1 MKQRE
6 INDIIHFINND
17 MKKSNV
23 ILMAIAASAM
33 VACTSKKM
41 DDNNAGIK
49 PENLDTTAV
58 AGDDFYQ
65 FACGGWMDLHPL
77 TAEYAR
83 YGSFDKLAE
92 DNREQLKGLI
102 EEITSKE
109 NEQGSL
115 AQKIGDLYNLVMDT
129 TRRESEGIEPIKPV
143 LDEIAAITNREDIF
157 KTMVNHGIGAIDGY
171 FGMGI
176 GADMMDSKNNLVS
189 MGQGGLTLGEKEY
202 YLDTDEAT
210 TMIRDSYKQHIV
222 NMFVLCGYD
231 QEVAKQKMESVL
243 RLETRLANVSRSA
256 TELRDPAANY
266 HKMSYDELKAQY
278 PGIDWDYFFTT
289 LGLEGVKEV
298 DMGQPEFF
306 KEVEAVLA
314 DADIED
320 EKAYMEWQVISG
332 AGSQLTKA
340 LDDENFNFFGKV
352 LSGRQEQQPWWKRAT
367 STVSGVL
374 GEALGQLYVEKYFPA
389 EAKERMVNLVKN
401 LQIAL
406 GERIDAQEWMSDTTK
421 AKAHEKLD
429 AFYVKVGYPDEWKDY
444 SKLSIDPSKTY
455 YDNLQ
460 AASEFFWNDMIARKF
475 NKPVDPTEWHMTP
488 QTVNAYYNPTTN
500 EICFPAGILQY
511 PFFDMAADDAFNY
524 GAIGVVIGHE
534 MTHGFDDQGRQF
546 DKEGNFN
553 NWWTDADAE
562 QFTERSQVL
571 VDHFNAIEVLP
582 GLKSNGSLT
591 LGENIA
597 DHGGLMVAYQAFKN
611 ATKDQPQEVKYG
623 FTPDQ
628 RFFLAY
634 AGVWAGQIRD
644 EEIRNRVKSD
654 PHSLGRW
661 RVNGTLPHIDA
672 WYEAF
677 GIDENNALYIAPEQ
691 RAKIW

>member
-1 MKQRE
+1 
-6 INDIIHFINND
+6 
-17 MKKSNV
+17 MKKSNL

-41 DDNNAGIK
+41 NDNNAGIK

-65 FACGGWMDLHPL
+65 YACGGWMALHPL

-143 LDEIAAITNREDIF
+143 LNEIAAITNREDIF

-202 YLDTDEAT
+202 YLDTDDAT
-210 TMIRDSYKQHIV
+210 TAIREAYKQHIV
-222 NMFVLCGYD
+222 RMFTLCGWD
-231 QEVAKQKMESVL
+231 EATAQQKMESVL
-243 RLETRLANVSRSA
+243 RLETRLATVSRSA

-266 HKMSYDELKAQY
+266 HKMSYDDLKAQY

-320 EKAYMEWQVISG
+320 EKAYMEWQVITG
-332 AGSQLTKA
+332 AASKLTKA
-340 LDDENFNFFGKV
+340 LDGENFNFFGKV

-444 SKLSIDPSKTY
+444 TKLSIDPSKTY

-460 AASEFFWNDMIARKF
+460 AASEFFWNDMIVRKF

-500 EICFPAGILQY
+500 ETCFPAGILQY

-553 NWWTDADAE
+553 NWWTDTDAE

-571 VDHFNAIEVLP
+571 VDHFNGIEVLP